1 MHDLLGARRQCAAVL
16 ARIYEF
22 FLSSISCMAD
32 FCELEAKDSPIFL
45 SPFVP
50 ARNLIGGLAI
60 DAFFGGIFKSV
71 YTSSC
76 YDVTIGTRVLKFR

>member
-32 FCELEAKDSPIFL
+32 FCELEAKDSPMFSIAVCTSQEPDWGSRDRCLFR
-45 SPFVP
+45 
-50 ARNLIGGLAI
+50 RNLQKCIH
-60 DAFFGGIFKSV
+60 FF
-71 YTSSC
+71 
-76 YDVTIGTRVLKFR
+76 LL